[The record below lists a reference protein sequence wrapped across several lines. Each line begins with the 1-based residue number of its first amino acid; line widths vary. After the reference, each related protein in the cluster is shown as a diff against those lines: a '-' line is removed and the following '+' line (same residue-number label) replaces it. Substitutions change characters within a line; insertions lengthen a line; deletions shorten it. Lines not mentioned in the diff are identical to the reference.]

1 MADNTQYILSFN
13 LDETVAQVDSV
24 GRSYTELGATIRG
37 ISGQV
42 QDDVESLNQ
51 KLSSVNST
59 LSLLTSSLDLTFSTL
74 GLRLTETSHLLE
86 DIAKHSQT
94 ISENFSNLPSTLM
107 APGAGADKDT
117 VGERTADVLG
127 GAAVGGA
134 LVGGADAA
142 TEALQGAKAEAEGV
156 VDDVEKQ
163 LSSLEKF
170 KGKIADEV
178 KDIQSI
184 VGKEL
189 KSAKRGVGSIVSR
202 GSAGVIGGSIIGSA
216 ITAMVLGY
224 KEKDRKR
231 AESGEML
238 NVLEAS
244 GEKLFSGPVKKA
256 NKWFSQFQER
266 AQFHLGIGRKEIQ
279 AAAKQMVDAGFDST
293 ELMEKFNSKLGLVG
307 SNVTTLT
314 LGLDKHLNLASG
326 ESMKKVITL
335 TQDYGDS
342 MKDAASNIMNL
353 SLKAQQSGAGISK
366 FIDSVMSGSSALA
379 QYGIDLKEI
388 VNLTSTLEG
397 HYTAMGL
404 DKQYAGQLATTSA
417 SGIAQGITGF
427 QTPMK
432 MLMASKMGLGEGYEG
447 LQKLE
452 EGWGRV
458 KEGKK
463 GGFFVDMLN
472 AVRQIQEENVGGS
485 SRSTKIA
492 FWKEQGLSGPSA
504 TTFVDIA
511 DKGNFDELL
520 DNTKES
526 KETLKGLKKAF
537 QTEGEQLSELQKDQR
552 DIIDGMA
559 AVGRGILQLVS
570 GLIGVIVAGIRSIP
584 ALIDYALLKLSP
596 ADDDGRA
603 DRIMEAITGMMSQQ
617 FATIAAGASSLA
629 DASVKLKDT
638 VGEKIY
644 KVFGENMRSAVTGD
658 LSGYQAVEKMEIKE
672 LKSYIDDNTSLLKTA
687 IQLFG
692 ADDMK
697 RSAHEKRITADVS
710 RAYARLDKLE
720 RKILLKEEERV
731 QGVTEDPYM
740 GQNVPEGMYEP
751 AVQTL
756 ISIEDIEAGL
766 VAGDAKRNP
775 GMGE

>member
-1 MADNTQYILSFN
+1 
-13 LDETVAQVDSV
+13 
-24 GRSYTELGATIRG
+24 
-37 ISGQV
+37 
-42 QDDVESLNQ
+42 
-51 KLSSVNST
+51 
-59 LSLLTSSLDLTFSTL
+59 
-74 GLRLTETSHLLE
+74 
-86 DIAKHSQT
+86 
-94 ISENFSNLPSTLM
+94 
-107 APGAGADKDT
+107 
-117 VGERTADVLG
+117 
-127 GAAVGGA
+127 
-134 LVGGADAA
+134 
-142 TEALQGAKAEAEGV
+142 
-156 VDDVEKQ
+156 
-163 LSSLEKF
+163 
-170 KGKIADEV
+170 
-178 KDIQSI
+178 
-184 VGKEL
+184 
-189 KSAKRGVGSIVSR
+189 
-202 GSAGVIGGSIIGSA
+202 
-216 ITAMVLGY
+216 
-224 KEKDRKR
+224 
-231 AESGEML
+231 
-238 NVLEAS
+238 
-244 GEKLFSGPVKKA
+244 
-256 NKWFSQFQER
+256 
-266 AQFHLGIGRKEIQ
+266 
-279 AAAKQMVDAGFDST
+279 
-293 ELMEKFNSKLGLVG
+293 
-307 SNVTTLT
+307 
-314 LGLDKHLNLASG
+314 
-326 ESMKKVITL
+326 
-335 TQDYGDS
+335 
-342 MKDAASNIMNL
+342 
-353 SLKAQQSGAGISK
+353 
-366 FIDSVMSGSSALA
+366 
-379 QYGIDLKEI
+379 
-388 VNLTSTLEG
+388 
-397 HYTAMGL
+397 
-404 DKQYAGQLATTSA
+404 
-417 SGIAQGITGF
+417 
-427 QTPMK
+427 
-432 MLMASKMGLGEGYEG
+432 MGLGEGYEG

-658 LSGYQAVEKMEIKE
+658 LSGYQAVEEMDIKE

-720 RKILLKEEERV
+720 GKILLKEEERV